1 MAFIHKNVNSVLMLI
16 IVFLSVTLV
25 TVTIYSV
32 GAFDDI
38 NSIAAEQAMRADELQ
53 KQLAEKEAMTDSLRQ
68 IAQLTQEREQAL
80 ATMLEQHRQES
91 QKQTENTV
99 TIDVSQTAQTTSK
112 QTSSATVPY
121 NPYRNRYV
129 WPWMAQ
135 KRYVY

>member
-1 MAFIHKNVNSVLMLI
+1 MAFIHKNVNSALMLLI
-16 IVFLSVTLV
+16 AFLSVTLATV
-25 TVTIYSV
+25 TVYSV
-32 GAFDDI
+32 EAFDNI
-38 NSIAAEQAMRADELQ
+38 NSIASEQAMRADELQ
-53 KQLAEKEAMTDSLRQ
+53 KQLAEKEAMTDSLKQ
-68 IAQLTQEREQAL
+68 AAQLTQEREQAL
-80 ATMLEQHRQES
+80 ATLLEQQRQEA

-99 TIDVSQTAQTTSK
+99 TIDASQTAQTTAK